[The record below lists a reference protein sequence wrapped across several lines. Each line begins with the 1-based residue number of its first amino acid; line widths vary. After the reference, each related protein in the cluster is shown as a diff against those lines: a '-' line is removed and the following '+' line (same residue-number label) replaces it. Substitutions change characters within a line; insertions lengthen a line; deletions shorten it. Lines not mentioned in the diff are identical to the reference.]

1 MILKRKRVL
10 VTVGMGLLFLLSITC
25 VSYGATG
32 IEGSIENLNN
42 LIRVVVKAIGGIATL
57 WGVVQLGISMKGHD
71 AAQRSTALLAIAG
84 GLMIFFAP
92 EILDTIA

>member
-1 MILKRKRVL
+1 MKGKRVL
-10 VTVGMGLLFLLSITC
+10 VTVGVSLLFLLSITC

-32 IEGSIENLNN
+32 IEGSIENLSS
-42 LIRVVVKAIGGIATL
+42 LMKVVVKAVGGISTL
-57 WGVVQLGISMKGHD
+57 WGVVQLGIAMKGHD

-92 EILDTIA
+92 EVLESIA